1 MLCWV
6 FVTGVVTAKAKIN
19 GQNEVNFELRALNI
33 PHTMQQAVYAH
44 IKGAISYIYDT
55 NNRV

>member
-6 FVTGVVTAKAKIN
+6 FVTGVMMGKAKIN
-19 GQNEVNFELRALNI
+19 GQNEINFELRALNI

-44 IKGAISYIYDT
+44 INGARLYIYDT
-55 NNRV
+55 NNQV

>member
-1 MLCWV
+1 M